1 MSDDNSTALIDS
13 YWGQAAEAMA
23 GLSGDQHARFTT
35 AVGAVDTVWDRHV
48 FDQAEIF
55 GGPEIGYARAL
66 SGSILAR
73 LLGLDSAVLVSV
85 AGGEIPPT
93 GNEVLDEGLAGA
105 RQEALDTFSD
115 ELLGPVELEGHQ
127 IYAQPM
133 LLDSPIPIGAAV
145 LFGREFL
152 TPEQERL
159 LRGYLAHFDTRLNL
173 AEHLLKLRRDNVEL
187 DHEIRK
193 LRGDTPDSKPRPKR
207 HHAPLPA
214 ELGKSLG
221 ELAEVVPMLDLFG
234 IGLPTRHFDDFCGEI
249 KGLTADYLEIL
260 ERAPN
265 LYLDVPNGVDA
276 KSGSK
281 YAAPYHRLLETMGS
295 LRKAMIPLAHTTAED
310 LVPYSVGGRM
320 PTFAD
325 LTRVAKGRVQDETT
339 ERILDI
345 MNDQGEERELDAVT
359 SRHHPFEFR
368 AANTGEVFALLAL
381 FRTLKANEPEL
392 LDKHMNLILRTL
404 TEYQAARAYLFSFD
418 RFEDV
423 PLKGVDRTQLPAAE
437 NLLLLREKAPSFG
450 VLLKAFQK

>member
-1 MSDDNSTALIDS
+1 MNDVSTAALVDS
-13 YWGQAAEAMA
+13 YWSQALETLT
-23 GLSGDQHARFTT
+23 GLSGDHHALLNV
-35 AVGAVDTVWDRHV
+35 AVGAIDTVWDHHV
-48 FDQAEIF
+48 FEQAETF
-55 GGPEIGYARAL
+55 GGPEIGFARVL

-73 LLGLDSAVLVSV
+73 LLGLDLAVLVSV

-93 GNEVLDEGLAGA
+93 GNQALDQGLASA

-115 ELLGPVELEGHQ
+115 GLLGPVELEGRQ

-145 LFGREFL
+145 LVGRDAL
-152 TPEQERL
+152 APEQERL

-173 AEHLLKLRRDNVEL
+173 AEKLLKLRRDKIEL
-187 DHEIRK
+187 DYELRK
-193 LRGDTPDSKPRPKR
+193 FRGESPDSKPRAMR
-207 HHAPLPA
+207 RRATLSSDLA
-214 ELGKSLG
+214 QSLG
-221 ELAEVVPMLDLFG
+221 EIADEVPTLDLFG
-234 IGLPTRHFDDFCGEI
+234 VPLPTKHFDGFCREI
-249 KGLTADYLEIL
+249 EGLTADNLEIL
-260 ERAPN
+260 EQAPN
-265 LYLDVPNGVDA
+265 LYLDVPGGIDA

-281 YAAPYHRLLETMGS
+281 HAAPYLRLLETMGL
-295 LRKAMIPLAHTTAED
+295 LRKAVGTLAHTTAED
-310 LVPYSVGGRM
+310 LVPYSVGGRS

-325 LTRVAKGRVQDETT
+325 ITRVAKGRVGDESTQW
-339 ERILDI
+339 ILDI

-423 PLKGVDRTQLPAAE
+423 PLKGVDRTQLPAAG